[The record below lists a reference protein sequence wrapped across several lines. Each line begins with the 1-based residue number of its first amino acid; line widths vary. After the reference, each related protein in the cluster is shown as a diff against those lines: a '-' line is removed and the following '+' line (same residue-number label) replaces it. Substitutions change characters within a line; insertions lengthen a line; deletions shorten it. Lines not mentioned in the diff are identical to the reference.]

1 MILRSSYTQSVF
13 SVYPIYTEDIIER
26 YLIKSVNVSG
36 GSASRTGRDVRQVGV
51 RAARAEMWDR
61 WEGWEGW
68 DEWDRWD
75 GRVLIKI
82 LAIEKKILPLLK
94 VKNILYRENEYRATT
109 SIK

>member
-1 MILRSSYTQSVF
+1 MLV
-13 SVYPIYTEDIIER
+13 V
-26 YLIKSVNVSG
+26 G
-36 GSASRTGRDVRQVGV
+36 GLGV

-61 WEGWEGW
+61 WEGLEGW
-68 DEWDRWD
+68 DGWDRRN
-75 GRVLIKI
+75 GRVLIKN

>member
-1 MILRSSYTQSVF
+1 M
-13 SVYPIYTEDIIER
+13 
-26 YLIKSVNVSG
+26 
-36 GSASRTGRDVRQVGV
+36 RQVGV

-94 VKNILYRENEYRATT
+94 VKNIVLIRNAIIEYGDCRTRDREKRELDN
-109 SIK
+109 K